1 MTLANKCLAAEVFIL
16 FCFWHWLYIGMG
28 ADGIMTAAGFWVSSA
43 FMWWVNH
50 TIVNGFKP

>member
-1 MTLANKCLAAEVFIL
+1 MTLANKFLVAEVFIL

-28 ADGIMTAAGFWVSSA
+28 LDGIATATGFWLSYA